1 MEKYMT
7 KIILIR
13 HGQSEYNLTRRY
25 TGQTDVELTEIGRIQ
40 AEITGKYILENYKI
54 DEIWSSDLKR
64 AVDTAKPIADA
75 LGLEIKTDE
84 RLREIYAGDWQ
95 GMLFSEVEEKFAEE
109 YAYYKANK
117 SISRT
122 PNGEG
127 LCDVLPRVEAAVR
140 EIAEKCDG
148 KCVLISTHNGPIMTL
163 EVPMLGKDL
172 QELIP
177 LSNNSIT
184 EADYENGSFKV
195 VKLGYDEHLKGLIT
209 KFKNNNEN

>member
-1 MEKYMT
+1 MT
-7 KIILIR
+7 KLILIR
-13 HGQSEYNLTRRY
+13 HGQSEYNLIRRY
-25 TGQTDVELTEIGRIQ
+25 TGQTDVELTEKGRVQ
-40 AEITGKYILENYKI
+40 AKITGDYILENYKI

-64 AVDTAKPIADA
+64 AIDTAKPIADA
-75 LGLEIKTDE
+75 LGLEIKTDK

-127 LCDVLPRVEAAVR
+127 MCDVLPRVEEAVR
-140 EIAEKCDG
+140 EIAERCDG
-148 KCVLISTHNGPIMTL
+148 KCVLISTHNGPIMAL

-172 QELIP
+172 QEITS

-195 VKLGYDEHLKGLIT
+195 IKLGYDGHLKGIIT
-209 KFKNNNEN
+209 KFKSNNEN